1 MMRERQSAADPLGP
15 AASRVM
21 PCRQSHYGLCV
32 MCLAADAI
40 FEGECCL
47 GSTHA
52 RRAIRENPPPIAAM
66 VRASQLSR

>member
-40 FEGECCL
+40 FEGECFYCAL
-47 GSTHA
+47 DRLTSVN
-52 RRAIRENPPPIAAM
+52 RRA
-66 VRASQLSR
+66 VTS

>member
-32 MCLAADAI
+32 TCLIAAAI
-40 FEGECCL
+40 FEGECFYCAL
-47 GSTHA
+47 DRLTAPA
-52 RRAIRENPPPIAAM
+52 R
-66 VRASQLSR
+66 